1 MEKLWMKL
9 IFAALTLVN
18 IFALS
23 AEASQAKALCQ
34 PSRASQ
40 LAMDQRDDERL
51 HCLKKKR
58 NQLSA
63 SQCLQITK
71 TMEYSNNAEDARLVC
86 LYDLNKSPSLKEC
99 AAIAKSMEYADS
111 GDEVRWECIRRF
123 AKVLSTKQC
132 LTFARAMSYPANSQR
147 ADIYCKQ
154 ELN

>member
-1 MEKLWMKL
+1 MKKNWMKL
-9 IFAALTLVN
+9 IFAVLALVN
-18 IFALS
+18 IFAVT
-23 AEASQAKALCQ
+23 AEAGQAKALCQ
-34 PSRASQ
+34 PSRASK

-51 HCLKKKR
+51 RCLKKEK

-71 TMEYSNNAEDARLVC
+71 SMEYSNNAEEARLLC

-123 AKVLSTKQC
+123 TKIISTKQC
-132 LTFARAMSYPANSQR
+132 QTFAKAMSYPANNQR
-147 ADIYCKQ
+147 ADQYCKQ
-154 ELN
+154 ELH

>member
-1 MEKLWMKL
+1 MKL
-9 IFAALTLVN
+9 IFAALTLMN
-18 IFALS
+18 IFAIT
-23 AEASQAKALCQ
+23 AQAGQAKGLCQ
-34 PSRASQ
+34 PARASQ

-51 HCLKKKR
+51 RCLKKKK

-71 TMEYSNNAEDARLVC
+71 TMEYSNNAEEARLVC

-123 AKVLSTKQC
+123 TKIISTKQC
-132 LTFARAMSYPANSQR
+132 QTFAKAMSYPANNQR
-147 ADIYCKQ
+147 ADQYCKQ
-154 ELN
+154 ELH

>member
-1 MEKLWMKL
+1 MKL
-9 IFAALTLVN
+9 IFAVLTLVN
-18 IFALS
+18 IFAFK
-23 AEASQAKALCQ
+23 AEAGQAKALCQ

-51 HCLKKKR
+51 RCLKKKK

-63 SQCLQITK
+63 IQCLQITK
-71 TMEYSNNAEDARLVC
+71 TMEYSNNAEEARLVC

-123 AKVLSTKQC
+123 TKIISTKQC
-132 LTFARAMSYPANSQR
+132 QTFAKAMSYPANNQR
-147 ADIYCKQ
+147 ADQYCKQ
-154 ELN
+154 ELH